1 MKGRLRGFVLWFNP
15 RIVFNIRIS
24 WFYMKTY
31 VLRKKRPQKINTWYL
46 LLIVLSYMIILVGCC
61 YHHQNIPEEQDWR
74 QGTSRGRPWEPCR
87 TWWRWQGVRGCCPS
101 CASVAAWRWRRWW
114 CRRWRWWWQWPGNPE
129 VLLKRSCQWRKD
141 GLGGL
146 VAVKGRGGS
155 CGEDH
160 LDNQVFML
168 YCGGDGA
175 LKLNE

>member
-1 MKGRLRGFVLWFNP
+1 MLGVQLLLLCLNKWNE
-15 RIVFNIRIS
+15 
-24 WFYMKTY
+24 
-31 VLRKKRPQKINTWYL
+31 TWDGKMI
-46 LLIVLSYMIILVGCC
+46 LIVLSYMIILVDCC

-87 TWWRWQGVRGCCPS
+87 TWWRWQGVQGCCPS

-168 YCGGDGA
+168 YCGSDGA